1 MNPLKSLS
9 CLFFLWSIIFYQSIA
24 AENLTPP
31 SQYEVKSPD
40 GAYSVGF
47 FTLKKI
53 DHLQLFYSITY
64 KGKPVVE
71 KSALDI
77 VLDNHI
83 SELAMG
89 IKPDPDSH
97 FAGNMD
103 FVVRKDTSVNTTWNN
118 AYGERSTVKD
128 NYNQSSFLF
137 QKRDKKGVQLQI
149 EIRAYNEGI
158 AFRYHFPM
166 NPGGLYYQIIK
177 ENSEFVLPSGT
188 KAWYHRWA
196 QGTYE
201 LLSLENWIDE
211 SERPLTCELP
221 DGLYVTLTEAQ
232 LVDYPRTKF
241 KLKPGQNGTLVTSIW
256 SPADAITPFDT
267 PWRVIMAA
275 EKPGQLLENNDLL
288 LNLNKP
294 SVIPNTSWIKPGKIM
309 REIAQTNENTKASID
324 FAAENGLQYI
334 LYDWKW
340 YGSAFDFNSDA
351 SKVAINL
358 DLQKWIAY
366 GRERGVGIWLYVN
379 QQALLKQM
387 REIFPIYK
395 KWGIAGVK
403 FGFVEVGS
411 QRWTT
416 WLHESIQLAADN
428 GLMVNIHDEFRPTG
442 ENRTWPNILSAEGI
456 RGNEEFPSATHNTIL
471 PFTRFIAGPADYTI
485 CYMDKRLKT
494 THAHQLALGVIYF
507 SPLQTL
513 YWYDKPEM
521 VFRLAET
528 EFFKKLPTV
537 WDETKVLSG
546 EIGKYAAVARRS
558 GKQWFVG
565 VITNNNARKIPL
577 PFEFLTEGKKYRAH
591 LYSDDPKLKTSTQ
604 VNIEIKEVTSKS
616 IIQTELIPSGG
627 LAIWIESIEQ

>member
-1 MNPLKSLS
+1 MNRLIPIAFLLI
-9 CLFFLWSIIFYQSIA
+9 FFGAISHRAFAS
-24 AENLTPP
+24 ENPA
-31 SQYEVKSPD
+31 SKNSYEVKSPD
-40 GAYSVGF
+40 GNYSVTF
-47 FTLKKI
+47 YALNNN
-53 DHLQLFYSITY
+53 DLQLSYSVVY
-64 KGKPVVE
+64 KSKTIIE
-71 KSALDI
+71 ASKLDI

-83 SELAMG
+83 SELAMA
-89 IKPDPDSH
+89 IKPDTDYH
-97 FAGNMD
+97 FAGDMD
-103 FVVRKDTSVNTTWNN
+103 FILRKDTTVNTNWANPF
-118 AYGERSTVKD
+118 GERSNVNE

-137 QKRDKKGVQLQI
+137 EKRDKKGYQLQL

-158 AFRYHFPM
+158 AFRYHFPL
-166 NPGGLYYQIIK
+166 NPKGLYYQIVK

-196 QGTYE
+196 QAPYE
-201 LLSLENWIDE
+201 LLPLQNWTDE

-221 DGLYVTLTEAQ
+221 NGLYVAMAEAQ
-232 LVDYPRTKF
+232 MVDYARTKF
-241 KLKPGQNGTLVTSIW
+241 KIKPDQPGTLVTSLW
-256 SPADAITPFDT
+256 TPVDAITPFDT
-267 PWRVIMAA
+267 PWRVILAA
-275 EKPGQLLENNDLL
+275 EKPGQLPEHNDIM

-294 SVIPNTSWIKPGKIM
+294 GVISNISWIKAGKIM
-309 REIAQTNENTKASID
+309 REIAQTNENTKACID

-340 YGSAFDFNSDA
+340 YGPAFDFNSDA

-366 GRERGVGIWLYVN
+366 GKKRGIGIWLYVN

-411 QRWTT
+411 QRWST
-416 WLHESIQLAADN
+416 WLHEAIQLAADN
-428 GLMVNIHDEFRPTG
+428 ELMVNIHDEFRTTG
-442 ENRTWPNILSAEGI
+442 ENRTWPNIMTVEGI

-471 PFTRFIAGPADYTI
+471 PFTRYISGPGDYTI

-494 THAHQLALGVIYF
+494 THAHQLALGVVCF

-521 VFRLAET
+521 LSGIPET
-528 EFFKKLPTV
+528 EFFKNLPTV

-546 EIGKYAAVARRS
+546 EIGKFAVVARRS

-565 VITNNNARKIPL
+565 AITNNDARKLQLSFDFL
-577 PFEFLTEGKKYRAH
+577 PEGKKFKAH
-591 LYSDDPKLKTSTQ
+591 LYSDNLKMQTRTQ
-604 VNIEIKEVTSKS
+604 VSIEIKTITSKS
-616 IIQTELIPSGG
+616 ILEPDLLPSGG
-627 LAIWIESIEQ
+627 MAIWLETMD

>member
-1 MNPLKSLS
+1 MCRIISTA
-9 CLFFLWSIIFYQSIA
+9 CLIVIFGLITIDGIA
-24 AENLTPP
+24 LDDIASKKN
-31 SQYEVKSPD
+31 YELKSPD
-40 GAYSVGF
+40 GNYLVTFS
-47 FTLKKI
+47 TLKNN
-53 DHLQLFYSITY
+53 DLQLSYRVIY
-64 KGKPVVE
+64 KGKTIVE
-71 KSALDI
+71 TSKLDI

-83 SELAMG
+83 SELAMA
-89 IKPDPDSH
+89 IKPDTDYH
-97 FAGNMD
+97 FANDMD
-103 FVVRKDTSVNTTWNN
+103 FIQRKDTTVNTTWANPF
-118 AYGERSTVKD
+118 GERSTVKE
-128 NYNQSSFLF
+128 NFNQSSFLF
-137 QKRDKKGVQLQI
+137 EKRDKKGYQLQL

-158 AFRYHFPM
+158 AFRYHFPL
-166 NPGGLYYQIIK
+166 NPKGLYYQIVK

-196 QGTYE
+196 QAPYE
-201 LLSLENWIDE
+201 LLPLQNWTDE

-221 DGLYVTLTEAQ
+221 NGLYVAMAEAQ
-232 LVDYPRTKF
+232 MVDYARTKF
-241 KLKPGQNGTLVTSIW
+241 KIKPDQPGTLVTSLW
-256 SPADAITPFDT
+256 TPVDAITPFDT
-267 PWRVIMAA
+267 PWRVILAA
-275 EKPGQLLENNDLL
+275 EKPGQLPEHNDIM

-294 SVIPNTSWIKPGKIM
+294 GVISNISWIKAGKIM
-309 REIAQTNENTKASID
+309 REIAQTNENTKACID

-340 YGSAFDFNSDA
+340 YGPAFDFNSDA

-366 GRERGVGIWLYVN
+366 GKKRGIGIWLYVN

-411 QRWTT
+411 QRWST
-416 WLHESIQLAADN
+416 WLHEAIQLAADN
-428 GLMVNIHDEFRPTG
+428 ELMVNIHDEFRTTG
-442 ENRTWPNILSAEGI
+442 ENRTWPNIMTVEGI

-471 PFTRFIAGPADYTI
+471 PFTRYISGPGDYTI

-494 THAHQLALGVIYF
+494 THAHQLALGVVCF

-521 VFRLAET
+521 LSGIPET
-528 EFFKKLPTV
+528 ELFKNLPTV

-546 EIGKYAAVARRS
+546 EIGKFAVVARRS

-565 VITNNNARKIPL
+565 AITNNDARKLQLSFDFL
-577 PFEFLTEGKKYRAH
+577 PEGKKFKAH
-591 LYSDDPKLKTSTQ
+591 LYSDNLKMQTRTQ
-604 VNIEIKEVTSKS
+604 VSIEIKTITSKS
-616 IIQTELIPSGG
+616 ILEPDLLPSGG
-627 LAIWIESIEQ
+627 MAIWLETMD

>member
-1 MNPLKSLS
+1 MI
-9 CLFFLWSIIFYQSIA
+9 FFQSNA
-24 AENLTPP
+24 KENSAPTVN
-31 SQYEVKSPD
+31 YEIKSPD
-40 GAYSVGF
+40 GNYVV
-47 FTLKKI
+47 TLSTI
-53 DHLQLFYSITY
+53 PDENNSLQLFYHVSY
-64 KGKPVVE
+64 LGKAVVE
-71 KSALDI
+71 KSELDI

-83 SELAMG
+83 SELAMA
-89 IKPDPDSH
+89 IKPDADYH
-97 FAGNMD
+97 FVGNMD
-103 FVVRKDTSVNTTWNN
+103 FISRKDTSVNTSWNN
-118 AYGERSTVKD
+118 TFGERSTVTD
-128 NYNQSSFLF
+128 HYNQSSLLF
-137 QKRDKKGVQLQI
+137 EKRDKKGYQLQI
-149 EIRAYNEGI
+149 EIRAYNEGV
-158 AFRYHFPM
+158 AFRYHFPL
-166 NPGGLYYQIIK
+166 NPKGLYYQIVK

-196 QGTYE
+196 QAPYE
-201 LLSLENWIDE
+201 LLPPENWTDE
-211 SERPLTCELP
+211 SERPLTCELSN
-221 DGLYVTLTEAQ
+221 GLFVTLAEAQ
-232 LVDYPRTKF
+232 MVDYARTKF
-241 KLKPGQNGTLVTSIW
+241 KVKPDQPGTLVTSLW
-256 SPADAITPFDT
+256 TPVDAITPFDT

-275 EKPGQLLENNDLL
+275 ENPGQLLEHNDIL

-294 SVIPNTSWIKPGKIM
+294 GDISNTSWIKPGKIM
-309 REIAQTNENTKASID
+309 REIAQTNENSKACID

-340 YGSAFDFNSDA
+340 YGPAFDFNSDA

-366 GRERGVGIWLYVN
+366 GKEHGVGIWLYVN

-416 WLHESIQLAADN
+416 WLHEAIQLAADN
-428 GLMVNIHDEFRPTG
+428 GLMVNIHDEFRTTG
-442 ENRTWPNILSAEGI
+442 ENRTWPNILTVEGI
-456 RGNEEFPSATHNTIL
+456 RGNEEFPSAIHNTIL
-471 PFTRFIAGPADYTI
+471 PFTRYISGPGDYTI

-494 THAHQLALGVIYF
+494 THAHQLALGVVYF

-521 VFRLAET
+521 LAGISET
-528 EFFKKLPTV
+528 EFFKNLPTV

-546 EIGKYAAVARRS
+546 EIGKYVAIARRN

-577 PFEFLTEGKKYRAH
+577 SFDFLPEGKKYRAH
-591 LYSDDPKLKTSTQ
+591 FYSDDPKMPTPTQ
-604 VNIEIKEVTSKS
+604 VSIEVKTITSKS
-616 IIQTELIPSGG
+616 VLPTELSPSGG
-627 LAIWIESIEQ
+627 MAIWLESAD